1 MGDRQEEWI
10 RAVER
15 SWIARFPKQHLATF
29 GTSNIEYYVVT
40 EPIYQ
45 DIDSEKQEGVVR
57 TGKVISQKPA
67 VVTPTYVMNVKGFSS
82 EAYEYFRETA
92 RTVGPNSPGILY
104 QYKNEVSKMDIVG
117 GTPSQIAQKI
127 SKDLDARQEDM
138 SVVMVGVD
146 ELWDV
151 ALLKFIYEF
160 TSSSIAGNVQE
171 FQSRGMLEPQPEF
184 GGVPGAVTQRISRM
198 FAEVEHGAN
207 PDVLKH
213 ELDRWGLFKH
223 YEDRFLNIF
232 RRNR

>member
-1 MGDRQEEWI
+1 MSDRQEEWI
-10 RAVER
+10 RAIER
-15 SWIARFPKQHLATF
+15 SWIVRFPKQHLATF
-29 GTSNIEYYVVT
+29 GISNIEYYVVT

-45 DIDSEKQEGVVR
+45 DVDSDKKEGVVR

-67 VVTPTYVMNVKGFSS
+67 VVTPTYIMNVQGFSS
-82 EAYEYFRETA
+82 EAYDYFRETA
-92 RTVGPNSPGILY
+92 RMVGPNSPGILY

-127 SKDLDARQEDM
+127 SEDLDSRKEDM

-171 FQSRGMLEPQPEF
+171 FQSRGMLEPQSEF
-184 GGVPGAVTQRISRM
+184 GGVSFFYRSK
-198 FAEVEHGAN
+198 
-207 PDVLKH
+207 VL
-213 ELDRWGLFKH
+213 LIIF
-223 YEDRFLNIF
+223 RFLFLFIF
-232 RRNR
+232 PVKVFPIFFYTFPMTKFTFIGRFFL